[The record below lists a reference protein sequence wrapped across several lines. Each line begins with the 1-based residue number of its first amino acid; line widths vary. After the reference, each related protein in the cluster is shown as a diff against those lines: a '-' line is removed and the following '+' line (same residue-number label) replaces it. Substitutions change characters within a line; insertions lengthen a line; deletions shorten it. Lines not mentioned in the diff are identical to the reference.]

1 MEPSPSLLPT
11 SRLLL
16 NVLHYEV
23 LPSQAHQILAAVATS
38 EEASGTVVDLDTGV
52 AAADQDNH
60 NILEVGVHHSSGVA
74 SDHPA
79 VEEGEVGTEAAAAG
93 IVVREASVVEMALVG
108 SGLGLAGHY
117 EQEPA
122 VDSRV
127 EPAAAAAAAVVELV
141 VAAELQPPVVA
152 VVAVAVELA
161 VADVAAVGSAG
172 LVAVSSSYHRLHQQ

>member
-23 LPSQAHQILAAVATS
+23 LPSQAHQVLAAVATS

-60 NILEVGVHHSSGVA
+60 NILEVGVHHSSRVA

-127 EPAAAAAAAVVELV
+127 EPAAAVELV

-161 VADVAAVGSAG
+161 VADVAAVGSAE